1 MVLESTI
8 QKNIVKWL
16 NRVPGCRA
24 LVYTAHARGN
34 RGHADVYGCVRGRSF
49 FIEVKQEGE
58 EPTPLQAAELRKWA
72 KAGAYV
78 GAATSLA
85 EAKAVLRPLFI
96 ELGIEVYAAI

>member
-16 NRVPGCRA
+16 NSLPNCRA
-24 LVYTAHARGN
+24 IVYTAHARGN
-34 RGHADVYGCVRGRSF
+34 RGHADVYGALKGRSF

-72 KAGAYV
+72 KAGAHT
-78 GAATSLA
+78 GSATSVD
-85 EAKAVLRPLFI
+85 EAKLLMQPLLK
-96 ELGIEVYAAI
+96 ELGYRSS